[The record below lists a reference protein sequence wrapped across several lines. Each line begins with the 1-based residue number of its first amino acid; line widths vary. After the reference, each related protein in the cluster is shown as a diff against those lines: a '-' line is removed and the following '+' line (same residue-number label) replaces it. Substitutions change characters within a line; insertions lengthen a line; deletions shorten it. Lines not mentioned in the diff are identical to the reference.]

1 MSATIQIKRSTTPG
15 KVPSGLS
22 IGELA
27 INTVDGKLYFGDGST
42 VRLISTSGSTG
53 GGGGGGTVTSV
64 QLSNG
69 TGISLSGTNPIT
81 TTGTITITNTAPD
94 QTVTLG
100 NGTGIS
106 VTGTY
111 PNFTIA
117 NTSPDQTVVLN
128 SGTGINVT
136 GTYPNFT
143 ISSTATSINT
153 SSFVSTSSFNAYT
166 QSINNATSSFVV
178 NSQTSSFVQNSQTSS
193 FVTNNQTSSFVT
205 NSQTSSFVRNSQTSS
220 MTVATASYVSGSV
233 FNNTNQ
239 ALSASYALTSSYA
252 LNGVSGGS
260 GSYIPLWSESN
271 VLTSSYLKQYNDG
284 GVQDVLR
291 TDYPGTYPGHGLY
304 LDFTNNNY
312 IFGNYGATPP
322 ANSLLFITPTGI
334 SISTTNTVFSLNQT
348 DLVANLIAN
357 NGLSITSSLLSI
369 SNGDKNAEIYINEAS
384 VSPSVNL
391 FNFLNFT

>member
-42 VRLISTSGSTG
+42 VRLISTSGST
-53 GGGGGGTVTSV
+53 GGGGGTVTSV

-117 NTSPDQTVVLN
+117 NTSPDQTVTLTN
-128 SGTGINVT
+128 GTGIGIT

-143 ISSTATSINT
+143 ITNTAISTIAGYVT
-153 SSFVSTSSFNAYT
+153 TSSFNSWTGSNTA
-166 QSINNATSSFVV
+166 SF
-178 NSQTSSFVQNSQTSS
+178 SG
-193 FVTNNQTSSFVT
+193 
-205 NSQTSSFVRNSQTSS
+205 
-220 MTVATASYVSGSV
+220 TASY
-233 FNNTNQ
+233 
-239 ALSASYALTSSYA
+239 ARTSSYA
-252 LNGVSGGS
+252 LNGVSGGA
-260 GSYIPLWSESN
+260 YNYVPLWSGSN
-271 VLTSSYLKQYNDG
+271 SLTSSILYQTGSSIGINTAPIDLSYPLSFASSIGPKINLFNNSNYG
-284 GVQDVLR
+284 FGVDN
-291 TDYPGTYPGHGLY
+291 GL
-304 LDFTNNNY
+304 LQ
-312 IFGNYGATPP
+312 IFANASVDRVGIGYGNY
-322 ANSLLFITPTGI
+322 NSFTETLTVRGDKVGIGITLPSYSLDVIG
-334 SISTTNTVFSLNQT
+334 SGNFSNT
-348 DLVANLIAN
+348 
-357 NGLSITSSLLSI
+357 
-369 SNGDKNAEIYINEAS
+369 DKNAEIYINEAS